1 MRASWMRSTRTEST
15 RSQIA
20 VRVMGRASMA
30 KPGFTPV
37 PTTATFAFFAAAS
50 IFRARARLENQG

>member
-1 MRASWMRSTRTEST
+1 MRSTRTEST

-20 VRVMGRASMA
+20 VRVIGSASMA

-50 IFRARARLENQG
+50 TFRARARLENQG

>member
-1 MRASWMRSTRTEST
+1 MRSTRTEST

-20 VRVMGRASMA
+20 VRVIGSASMA